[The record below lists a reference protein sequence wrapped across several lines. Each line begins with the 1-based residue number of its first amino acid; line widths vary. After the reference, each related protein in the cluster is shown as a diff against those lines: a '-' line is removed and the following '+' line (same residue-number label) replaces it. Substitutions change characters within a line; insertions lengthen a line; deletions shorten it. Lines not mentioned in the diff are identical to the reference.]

1 MNSKTPHPLLA
12 GAGGLR
18 RRFASMP
25 ISTKLLLGFGL
36 LVALTVL
43 ICLINVLAYRETQNL
58 GDTVILTSRTADIA
72 DELEPLMA
80 RYARTSD
87 IGVAEKAVSLIEE
100 AQALLSFADPK
111 ALSGQGPRQE
121 DLAGLLR
128 ALRLTLRQSVLLADQ
143 RNALESA
150 VAKRHRDL
158 VEAITDVPDPDI
170 RASLTAIVG
179 RGTDGG
185 GSSGMNID
193 ALPARLEA
201 IQKAASRREG
211 PQNDTAMRIAMFG
224 VYSAAAD
231 CLANVRKL
239 EELHRQSAAVAASL
253 GVSHAVL
260 RERARQSLH
269 DLQDA
274 QEADYR
280 FKSLLYTTTA
290 LLLVILPL
298 FFTWYLSKI
307 IADPLKRLVEVTRI
321 MAAGQR
327 TEPIPVASAD
337 EFGELGA
344 SFNAMVERVV
354 EDQTKLE
361 NMVAAR
367 TAELLA
373 AKEAAEEAN
382 RAKSVFLANMSHEI
396 RTPLNGLLGMLDILR
411 TTHLDQE
418 QERSA
423 DMAIR
428 SGRRLSRL
436 LNDILD
442 LSRIE
447 AGRMQLAEKPFDLG
461 DVLAA
466 LTETFGP
473 LSRNKGI
480 PLVLE
485 VDADVPKFLIGDE
498 MRVRQ
503 ILFNLVGNSMK
514 FSDHGEIRVGV
525 SALRPL
531 DEKTARLLFVVTD
544 NGIGIPDDRLSHLGK
559 PFVQVAGSF
568 TRREQG
574 AGLGLSI
581 CRHLIDAMDGT
592 LTLDSEEGRGTS
604 AYVMLPLAMR
614 EKDEPRV
621 ETLPET
627 NGGSACCL
635 DILLVEDDEINRMA
649 ATAMLQRLGHRVR
662 TAPDGAAAMDML
674 REARFDC
681 VFMDI
686 QMDVMDGVEATRRIR
701 ADVSGDFDPD
711 IPIVAMTAYAMP
723 GERRLFQEAGMDF
736 YLPKPVE
743 KKILQDTLRKLRET
757 LRRPPSPEDSP
768 GVA

>member
-1 MNSKTPHPLLA
+1 MNSTSPHPLRA
-12 GAGGLR
+12 GTDGLH
-18 RRFASMP
+18 RRFASLP

-43 ICLINVLAYRETQNL
+43 ICLVNVLAYRQTQRL
-58 GDTVILTSRTADIA
+58 GDRVILTSRTADIV
-72 DELEPLMA
+72 DDMEPLIA
-80 RYARTSD
+80 WYARTTD
-87 IGVAEKAVSLIEE
+87 IGVAEKAAALIEE
-100 AQALLSFADPK
+100 AQALLSVPGPESLPSRD
-111 ALSGQGPRQE
+111 SGPE
-121 DLAGLLR
+121 DIAGHLR
-128 ALRLTLRQSVLLADQ
+128 ALRLTLRRSVLLADQ

-150 VAKRHRDL
+150 VAKKYRDL
-158 VEAITDVPDPDI
+158 VEAVADIPRADVQG
-170 RASLTAIVG
+170 RLASMAG
-179 RGTDGG
+179 RSMDGG
-185 GSSGMNID
+185 ENFGKDMA
-193 ALPARLEA
+193 ALSARLES
-201 IQKAASRREG
+201 IQRAASSRED
-211 PQNDTAMRIAMFG
+211 PEDDTSLRIALFG

-239 EELHRQSAAVAASL
+239 GELREQSATVAASL
-253 GVSHAVL
+253 TGIISAL
-260 RERARQSLH
+260 RDRARQDLH
-269 DLQDA
+269 ALQDA

-280 FKSLLYTTTA
+280 VKSLLYTTTA
-290 LLLVILPL
+290 LLLVVLPL

-307 IADPLKRLVEVTRI
+307 IADPLQRLVQVTRI
-321 MAAGQR
+321 MASGQR
-327 TEPIPVASAD
+327 TEPIPVTSED

-367 TAELLA
+367 TFELRA
-373 AKEAAEEAN
+373 AKDAAEEAN

-418 QERSA
+418 QARSA

-447 AGRMQLAEKPFDLG
+447 AGRMQLAEKPFDLA

-480 PLVLE
+480 PMVLDVSEGVPTSLV
-485 VDADVPKFLIGDE
+485 GDE
-498 MRVRQ
+498 MRIRQ

-514 FSDHGEIRVGV
+514 FSDHGEIRVEV
-525 SALRPL
+525 RALRPL
-531 DEKTARLLFVVTD
+531 NEKTARLLFVVTD

-581 CRHLIDAMDGT
+581 CRHLVYAMGGT

-614 EKDEPRV
+614 EKDEARV

-627 NGGSACCL
+627 IGVSSRCL

-674 REARFDC
+674 RQARFDC

-701 ADVSGDFDPD
+701 ADVSGDFDPG

-736 YLPKPVE
+736 YLSKPVE
-743 KKILQDTLRKLRET
+743 KKMLQDTLRRLQET
-757 LRRPPSPEDSP
+757 LRSTPSPEGSP
-768 GVA
+768 GEA

>member
-1 MNSKTPHPLLA
+1 MNSKTPDSLPA
-12 GAGGLR
+12 GADGLR
-18 RRFASMP
+18 RRFASKP

-43 ICLINVLAYRETQNL
+43 ICLVNVLAYRQTQHL
-58 GDTVILTSRTADIA
+58 GDTVILTSRTADIV
-72 DELEPLMA
+72 DEMEPLITW
-80 RYARTSD
+80 YARTAD
-87 IGVAEKAVSLIEE
+87 IGVAEKAAALIEE
-100 AQALLSFADPK
+100 AQALLSVAAPETM
-111 ALSGQGPRQE
+111 SGQSPRPG
-121 DLAGLLR
+121 DLTGLLR
-128 ALRLTLRQSVLLADQ
+128 ALRLTLRQSVLLTDQ
-143 RNALESA
+143 RSALESA
-150 VAKRHRDL
+150 VAKRQRDL
-158 VEAITDVPDPDI
+158 VEAIAEVPGSEI
-170 RASLTAIVG
+170 RASLAAILG
-179 RGTDGG
+179 RKTDGVE
-185 GSSGMNID
+185 SSVGNIG
-193 ALPARLEA
+193 ALPERLEA

-211 PQNDTAMRIAMFG
+211 PEDDTAMRIALFG

-239 EELHRQSAAVAASL
+239 ENVHGQAATVAASL
-253 GVSHAVL
+253 TESHAVL
-260 RERARQSLH
+260 RERARKSLH

-280 FKSLLYTTTA
+280 IKSLLYTTTA
-290 LLLVILPL
+290 LLLVVLPL

-307 IADPLKRLVEVTRI
+307 IADPLKRLVQVTRI

-337 EFGELGA
+337 EFGDLGA
-344 SFNAMVERVV
+344 SFNAMIERVV

-367 TAELLA
+367 TGELRA
-373 AKEAAEEAN
+373 AKDAAEEAN

-411 TTHLDQE
+411 ATNLDQE
-418 QERSA
+418 QARSA

-447 AGRMQLAEKPFDLG
+447 AGRMQLAEKPFDLD
-461 DVLAA
+461 DVLTA

-485 VDADVPKFLIGDE
+485 VDAGVPKFLIGDE

-531 DEKTARLLFVVTD
+531 NENTARLLFVVSD
-544 NGIGIPDDRLSHLGK
+544 NGIGIPDNRLSHLGK

-581 CRHLIDAMDGT
+581 CRHLVDVMGGT
-592 LTLDSEEGRGTS
+592 LTLDSEEGQGTS
-604 AYVMLPLAMR
+604 AYVMLPLAVNTA
-614 EKDEPRV
+614 EESGTKPPS
-621 ETLPET
+621 ETSGEAVD
-627 NGGSACCL
+627 SL

-649 ATAMLQRLGHRVR
+649 ASAMLQRLGHRVR
-662 TAPDGAAAMDML
+662 TATNGAAAMDML

-701 ADVSGDFDPD
+701 ADASGDFDPG

-723 GERRLFQEAGMDF
+723 GERRLFQEAGMDL
-736 YLPKPVE
+736 YLSKPVE
-743 KKILQDTLRKLRET
+743 RKMLQDTLRRLQEAV
-757 LRRPPSPEDSP
+757 RRRHSSERPS
-768 GVA
+768 A

>member
-1 MNSKTPHPLLA
+1 MNSKPPHLLST
-12 GAGGLR
+12 GADGLR

-43 ICLINVLAYRETQNL
+43 ICLVNVLAYRQTQHL
-58 GDTVILTSRTADIA
+58 GDTVILTSRTADII
-72 DELEPLMA
+72 DEMEPLITW
-80 RYARTSD
+80 YARTAD
-87 IGVAEKAVSLIEE
+87 IGVAEKAAALIEE
-100 AQALLSFADPK
+100 AQALQSVADSEAMP
-111 ALSGQGPRQE
+111 ARESRPE
-121 DLAGLLR
+121 DLAGHVR
-128 ALRLTLRQSVLLADQ
+128 GLRLTLRQSVLLADQ

-158 VEAITDVPDPDI
+158 VEAIADVP
-170 RASLTAIVG
+170 RADVQERLASMIG
-179 RGTDGG
+179 RSMDGG
-185 GSSGMNID
+185 NSGMD
-193 ALPARLEA
+193 MAALSARLES
-201 IQKAASRREG
+201 ILRAASRREG
-211 PQNDTAMRIAMFG
+211 PGDDTSMRIALFG

-239 EELHRQSAAVAASL
+239 EELREQSATVAASL
-253 GVSHAVL
+253 TGTHSAL
-260 RERARQSLH
+260 RERTRQSLH
-269 DLQDA
+269 ALQDA

-280 FKSLLYTTTA
+280 FKSLVYTTTA
-290 LLLVILPL
+290 LLLVVLPL

-307 IADPLKRLVEVTRI
+307 IADPLKRLVQVTRI

-327 TEPIPVASAD
+327 TEPIPVTSAD

-367 TAELLA
+367 TGELRA
-373 AKEAAEEAN
+373 AKDAAEEAN

-411 TTHLDQE
+411 ATNLDQD
-418 QERSA
+418 QARSA

-447 AGRMQLAEKPFDLG
+447 AGRMQLAEKPFDLD

-485 VDADVPKFLIGDE
+485 VDSGVPRFLIGDE

-531 DEKTARLLFVVTD
+531 DTNTARLLFVVTD
-544 NGIGIPDDRLSHLGK
+544 NGIGIPDNRLSHLGK

-581 CRHLIDAMDGT
+581 CRHLVDAMGGT

-604 AYVMLPLAMR
+604 AYVMLPLAVNTA
-614 EKDEPRV
+614 EESGTEPTL
-621 ETLPET
+621 ET
-627 NGGSACCL
+627 GGEAVDSL

-649 ATAMLQRLGHRVR
+649 ASAMLQRLGHRVR
-662 TAPDGAAAMDML
+662 TATNGAAAMDVL
-674 REARFDC
+674 REAPFDC

-701 ADVSGDFDPD
+701 ADASGDFDPG

-723 GERRLFQEAGMDF
+723 GERRLFQEAGMDL
-736 YLPKPVE
+736 YLSKPVE
-743 KKILQDTLRKLRET
+743 KKTLHDTLRRLQEAV
-757 LRRPPSPEDSP
+757 RRRHPSERPS
-768 GVA
+768 A

>member
-1 MNSKTPHPLLA
+1 MNSKPPHLLST
-12 GAGGLR
+12 GADGLR

-43 ICLINVLAYRETQNL
+43 ICLVNVLAYRQTQHL
-58 GDTVILTSRTADIA
+58 GDTVILTSRTADII
-72 DELEPLMA
+72 DEMEPLITW
-80 RYARTSD
+80 YARTAD
-87 IGVAEKAVSLIEE
+87 IGVAEKAAALIEE
-100 AQALLSFADPK
+100 AQALQSVAGSEAMP
-111 ALSGQGPRQE
+111 ARESRPE
-121 DLAGLLR
+121 DLAGHVR
-128 ALRLTLRQSVLLADQ
+128 GLRLTLRQSVLLADQ

-158 VEAITDVPDPDI
+158 VEAIADVP
-170 RASLTAIVG
+170 RADVQERLASMIG
-179 RGTDGG
+179 RSMDGG
-185 GSSGMNID
+185 NSGMD
-193 ALPARLEA
+193 MAALSARLES
-201 IQKAASRREG
+201 ILRAASRREG
-211 PQNDTAMRIAMFG
+211 RGDDTSMRIALFG

-239 EELHRQSAAVAASL
+239 EELREQSATVAASL
-253 GVSHAVL
+253 TGTHSAL
-260 RERARQSLH
+260 RERTRQSLH
-269 DLQDA
+269 ALQDA

-280 FKSLLYTTTA
+280 FKSLVYTTTA
-290 LLLVILPL
+290 LLLVVLPL

-307 IADPLKRLVEVTRI
+307 IADPLKRLVQVTRI

-327 TEPIPVASAD
+327 TEPIPVTSAD

-367 TAELLA
+367 TFELRA
-373 AKEAAEEAN
+373 AKDAAEEAN

-418 QERSA
+418 QARSA

-447 AGRMQLAEKPFDLG
+447 AGRMQLAEKPFDLD

-485 VDADVPKFLIGDE
+485 VDSGVPRFLIGDE

-531 DEKTARLLFVVTD
+531 DTNTARLLFVVTD
-544 NGIGIPDDRLSHLGK
+544 NGIGIPDNRLSHLGK

-581 CRHLIDAMDGT
+581 CRHLVDAMGGT

-604 AYVMLPLAMR
+604 AYVMLPLAVNTA
-614 EKDEPRV
+614 EESGTEPTL
-621 ETLPET
+621 ET
-627 NGGSACCL
+627 GGEAVDSL

-649 ATAMLQRLGHRVR
+649 ASAMLQRLGHRVR
-662 TAPDGAAAMDML
+662 TATNGAAAMDVL
-674 REARFDC
+674 REAPFDC

-701 ADVSGDFDPD
+701 ADASGDFDPG

-723 GERRLFQEAGMDF
+723 GERRLFQEAGMDL
-736 YLPKPVE
+736 YLSKPVE
-743 KKILQDTLRKLRET
+743 KKTLHDTLRRLQEAV
-757 LRRPPSPEDSP
+757 RRRHPSERPS
-768 GVA
+768 A

>member
-1 MNSKTPHPLLA
+1 MNSRPSRSLRT
-12 GAGGLR
+12 GAGGLH
-18 RRFASMP
+18 RRFASLP

-43 ICLINVLAYRETQNL
+43 LCLVNVLAYRQTQNL
-58 GDTVILTSRTADIA
+58 GDAVILISRSADTV
-72 DELEPLMA
+72 DELEPLINW
-80 RYARTSD
+80 YARTSD
-87 IGVAEKAVSLIEE
+87 IGVAEKAASLIDE
-100 AQALLSFADPK
+100 ANALLSLTGPEAM
-111 ALSGQGPRQE
+111 SGQGPAPE

-128 ALRLTLRQSVLLADQ
+128 GLRLNLRRSVLLAE
-143 RNALESA
+143 RREALESA
-150 VAKRHRDL
+150 VTKRHRDV
-158 VEAITDVPDPDI
+158 VEAIAEVPITDVRRRLTSAYDQSLDADNGSRIDI
-170 RASLTAIVG
+170 P
-179 RGTDGG
+179 
-185 GSSGMNID
+185 
-193 ALPARLEA
+193 ALSTQLEN
-201 IQKAASRREG
+201 IQKQASSRVE
-211 PQNDTAMRIAMFG
+211 PKDDTAMRIALFG

-239 EELHRQSAAVAASL
+239 GELRGQVSSAAASL
-253 GVSHAVL
+253 NEAHSAL
-260 RERARQSLH
+260 REGTKQSLH
-269 DLQDA
+269 ALQDV
-274 QEADYR
+274 QEDDYR
-280 FKSLLYTTTA
+280 VKSLLYTTTA
-290 LLLVILPL
+290 LLLIFLPL
-298 FFTWYLSKI
+298 SFTWYLSKI
-307 IADPLKRLVEVTRI
+307 IADPLKRLVQLTRI
-321 MAAGQR
+321 IASGQR
-327 TEPIPVASAD
+327 TEPIRVESAD

-367 TAELLA
+367 TGELRA
-373 AKEAAEEAN
+373 AKEAAEEAS

-396 RTPLNGLLGMLDILR
+396 RTPLNGLLGMLDVLR
-411 TTHLDQE
+411 GTDLDQE
-418 QERSA
+418 QARST

-447 AGRMQLAEKPFDLG
+447 AGRMQLAAKPFDLG
-461 DVLAA
+461 DVLSA
-466 LTETFGP
+466 LAETFGP

-480 PLVLE
+480 PIVL
-485 VDADVPKFLIGDE
+485 DVSEGVPTSLIGDE

-525 SALRPL
+525 SPLSPL
-531 DEKTARLLFVVTD
+531 DANTVRLLFVVTD
-544 NGIGIPDDRLSHLGK
+544 NGIGIPEDRLSHLGK

-581 CRHLIDAMDGT
+581 CRHLVDAMGGT

-604 AYVMLPLAMR
+604 AYVMLPLTVNTTKEVRA
-614 EKDEPRV
+614 EPAAG
-621 ETLPET
+621 T
-627 NGGSACCL
+627 NEEALDGL
-635 DILLVEDDEINRMA
+635 DILLVEDDDINRMA
-649 ATAMLQRLGHRVR
+649 ATSMLQRFGHRVS
-662 TAPDGAAAMDML
+662 TASNGAESMDML

-701 ADVSGDFDPD
+701 ADHSGDFDPN

-723 GERRLFQEAGMDF
+723 GERRIFQEAGMDF
-736 YLPKPVE
+736 YLSKPVE
-743 KKILQDTLRKLRET
+743 KKALEDTLHRLQRT
-757 LRRPPSPEDSP
+757 IDRTP
-768 GVA
+768 

>member
-1 MNSKTPHPLLA
+1 L
-12 GAGGLR
+12 
-18 RRFASMP
+18 P

-43 ICLINVLAYRETQNL
+43 LCLVNVLAYRQTQNL
-58 GDTVILTSRTADIA
+58 GDAVILISRSADTV
-72 DELEPLMA
+72 DELEPLINW
-80 RYARTSD
+80 YARTSD
-87 IGVAEKAVSLIEE
+87 IGVAEKAASLIDE
-100 AQALLSFADPK
+100 ANALLSLTGPEAM
-111 ALSGQGPRQE
+111 SGQGPAPE

-128 ALRLTLRQSVLLADQ
+128 GLRLNLRRSVLLAE
-143 RNALESA
+143 RREALESA
-150 VAKRHRDL
+150 VTKRHRDV
-158 VEAITDVPDPDI
+158 VEAIAEVPITDVRRRLTSAYDQSLDADNGSRIDI
-170 RASLTAIVG
+170 P
-179 RGTDGG
+179 
-185 GSSGMNID
+185 
-193 ALPARLEA
+193 ALSTQLEN
-201 IQKAASRREG
+201 IQKQASSRVE
-211 PQNDTAMRIAMFG
+211 PKDDTAMRIALFG

-239 EELHRQSAAVAASL
+239 GELRGQVSSAAASL
-253 GVSHAVL
+253 NEAHSAL
-260 RERARQSLH
+260 REGTKQSLH
-269 DLQDA
+269 ALQDV
-274 QEADYR
+274 QEDDYR
-280 FKSLLYTTTA
+280 VKSLLYTTTA
-290 LLLVILPL
+290 LLLIFLPL
-298 FFTWYLSKI
+298 SFTWYLSKI
-307 IADPLKRLVEVTRI
+307 IADPLKRLVQLTRI
-321 MAAGQR
+321 IASGQR
-327 TEPIPVASAD
+327 TEPIRVESAD

-367 TAELLA
+367 TGELRA
-373 AKEAAEEAN
+373 AKEAAEEAS

-396 RTPLNGLLGMLDILR
+396 RTPLNGLLGMLDVLR
-411 TTHLDQE
+411 GTDLDQE
-418 QERSA
+418 QARST

-447 AGRMQLAEKPFDLG
+447 AGRMQLAAKPFDLG
-461 DVLAA
+461 DVLSA
-466 LTETFGP
+466 LAETFGP

-480 PLVLE
+480 PIVL
-485 VDADVPKFLIGDE
+485 DVSEGVPTSLIGDE

-525 SALRPL
+525 SPLSPL
-531 DEKTARLLFVVTD
+531 DANTVRLLFVVTD
-544 NGIGIPDDRLSHLGK
+544 NGIGIPEDRLSHLGK

-581 CRHLIDAMDGT
+581 CRHLVDAMGGT

-604 AYVMLPLAMR
+604 AYVMLPLTVNTTKEVRA
-614 EKDEPRV
+614 EPAAG
-621 ETLPET
+621 T
-627 NGGSACCL
+627 NEEALDGL
-635 DILLVEDDEINRMA
+635 DILLVEDDDINRMA
-649 ATAMLQRLGHRVR
+649 ATSMLQRFGHRVS
-662 TAPDGAAAMDML
+662 TASNGAESMDML

-701 ADVSGDFDPD
+701 ADHSGDFDPN

-723 GERRLFQEAGMDF
+723 GERRIFQEAGMDF
-736 YLPKPVE
+736 YLSKPVE
-743 KKILQDTLRKLRET
+743 KKALEDTLHRLQRT
-757 LRRPPSPEDSP
+757 IDRTP
-768 GVA
+768 

>member
-1 MNSKTPHPLLA
+1 MNSKPPHLLST
-12 GAGGLR
+12 GADGLR

-43 ICLINVLAYRETQNL
+43 ICLVNVLAYRQTQHL
-58 GDTVILTSRTADIA
+58 GDTVILTSRTADII
-72 DELEPLMA
+72 DEMEPLITW
-80 RYARTSD
+80 YARTAD
-87 IGVAEKAVSLIEE
+87 IGVAEKAAALIEE
-100 AQALLSFADPK
+100 AQALQSVAGSEAMP
-111 ALSGQGPRQE
+111 ARESRPE
-121 DLAGLLR
+121 DLAGHVR
-128 ALRLTLRQSVLLADQ
+128 GLRLTLRQSVLLADQ

-158 VEAITDVPDPDI
+158 VEAIADVP
-170 RASLTAIVG
+170 RADVQERLASMIG
-179 RGTDGG
+179 RSMDGG
-185 GSSGMNID
+185 NSGMD
-193 ALPARLEA
+193 MAALSARLES
-201 IQKAASRREG
+201 ILRAASRREG
-211 PQNDTAMRIAMFG
+211 PGDDTSMRIALFG

-239 EELHRQSAAVAASL
+239 EELREQSATVAASL
-253 GVSHAVL
+253 TGTHSAL
-260 RERARQSLH
+260 RERTRQSLH
-269 DLQDA
+269 ALQDA

-280 FKSLLYTTTA
+280 FKSLVYTTTA
-290 LLLVILPL
+290 LLLVVLPL

-307 IADPLKRLVEVTRI
+307 IADPLKRLVQVARI

-327 TEPIPVASAD
+327 TEPIPVTSAD

-367 TAELLA
+367 TGELRA
-373 AKEAAEEAN
+373 AKDAAEEAN

-411 TTHLDQE
+411 ATNLDQD
-418 QERSA
+418 QARSA

-447 AGRMQLAEKPFDLG
+447 AGRMQLAEKPFDLD

-485 VDADVPKFLIGDE
+485 VDSGVPRFLIGDE

-531 DEKTARLLFVVTD
+531 DTNTARLLFVVTD
-544 NGIGIPDDRLSHLGK
+544 NGIGIPDNRLSHLGK

-581 CRHLIDAMDGT
+581 CRHLVDAMGGT

-604 AYVMLPLAMR
+604 AYVMLPLAVNTA
-614 EKDEPRV
+614 EESGTEPTL
-621 ETLPET
+621 ET
-627 NGGSACCL
+627 GGEAVDSL

-649 ATAMLQRLGHRVR
+649 ASAMLQRLGHRVR
-662 TAPDGAAAMDML
+662 TATNGAAAMDVL
-674 REARFDC
+674 REAPFDC

-701 ADVSGDFDPD
+701 ADASGDFDPG

-723 GERRLFQEAGMDF
+723 GERRLFQEAGMDL
-736 YLPKPVE
+736 YLSKPVE
-743 KKILQDTLRKLRET
+743 KKTLHDTLRRLQEAV
-757 LRRPPSPEDSP
+757 RRRHPSGRPS
-768 GVA
+768 A